1 MNSCFMRIKYM
12 MAFVACMILFSS
24 CSKKVTELPYFIN
37 IEEVDIS
44 KPQAYDVIIEPGDEL
59 FIQVSSTVP
68 TASAPYNLPLA
79 TPSKAGTEKNIDQ
92 GKVLTYTVDK
102 EGYINFPVLGKI
114 KVVGMSLEQ
123 LSDKL
128 TEMISADVTDPT
140 VTVEMM
146 NFYVN
151 VGGEVLRPGRIGV
164 NSRRFS
170 ILDALAQVGDLTQYG
185 KRESVL
191 IIREEN
197 GKRTHARLNLN
208 DANVLNSPY
217 FFLKQNDYIYVE
229 PNEIKEDNARYNSNL
244 TQRLQIGSI
253 VLTTVSLITSTCIAI
268 FK

>member
-1 MNSCFMRIKYM
+1 MRTKYLW
-12 MAFVACMILFSS
+12 AFFASVLLLSS
-24 CSKKVTELPYFIN
+24 CSQKATELPYFTN
-37 IEEVDIS
+37 IDEVDIS
-44 KPQAYDVIIEPGDEL
+44 STQNYDVIIEPGDEL

-68 TASAPYNLPLA
+68 SASAPYNLPLA
-79 TPSKAGTEKNIDQ
+79 TAAKSGTEKRVDQ
-92 GKVLTYTVDK
+92 GNMLTYTVDK

-114 KVVGMSLEQ
+114 KVAGLSLEQ

-128 TEMISADVTDPT
+128 TAMISADVADPT

-164 NSRRFS
+164 NSRRYS
-170 ILDALAQVGDLTQYG
+170 ILDALAEVGDLTQYG

-229 PNEIKEDNARYNSNL
+229 PNEIKESNATYNSQL
-244 TQRLQIGSI
+244 SQRLQIGSI
-253 VLTTVSLITSTCIAI
+253 VLTTISLITSTCLAI
-268 FK
+268 FR

>member
-1 MNSCFMRIKYM
+1 MNSCFMKIKYL
-12 MAFVACMILFSS
+12 MAFILCVIMMTS

-37 IEEVDIS
+37 IDEVDIS
-44 KPQAYDVIIEPGDEL
+44 NPQSYDVIIEPGDEL

-79 TPSKAGTEKNIDQ
+79 TPSKSGTEKSIDQ

-102 EGYINFPVLGKI
+102 DGYINFPVLGKL
-114 KVVGMSLEQ
+114 KVSGMSLEQ
-123 LSDKL
+123 LSDLL
-128 TEMISADVTDPT
+128 TQKISADVADPT

-146 NFYVN
+146 NFYIN
-151 VGGEVLRPGRIGV
+151 VGGEVLKPGRISV

-229 PNEIKEDNARYNSNL
+229 PNEIKEDNAKYNSNL
-244 TQRLQIGSI
+244 SQRLQIGSI
-253 VLTTVSLITSTCIAI
+253 VLTTISLITSTCIAI
-268 FK
+268 FR

>member
-1 MNSCFMRIKYM
+1 MKFHHLIILC
-12 MAFVACMILFSS
+12 VALLAFSS
-24 CSKKVTELPYFIN
+24 CSKKTTELPYFTN
-37 IEEVDIS
+37 IDEVDIS
-44 KPQAYDVIIEPGDEL
+44 STSDYNIKIEPGDEL

-68 TASAPYNLPLA
+68 GASAPYNLPVA
-79 TPSKAGTEKNIDQ
+79 TPSRSGTEKSFEQ
-92 GKVLTYTVDK
+92 GKVLTYTVDNNG
-102 EGYINFPVLGKI
+102 EINFPVLGKI
-114 KVVGMSLEQ
+114 KVQGLTLDE
-123 LSDKL
+123 LTEKL
-128 TEMISADVTDPT
+128 TSLISADVTDPT
-140 VTVEMM
+140 VTIEMM
-146 NFYVN
+146 NFVVN

-229 PNEIKEDNARYNSNL
+229 PNEIKSDNARYNSSL
-244 TQRLQIGSI
+244 SQRLQIGSI
-253 VLTTVSLITSTCIAI
+253 ILTTVSLITSTVIALTR
-268 FK
+268 

>member
-1 MNSCFMRIKYM
+1 MKFNLFAALLVILL
-12 MAFVACMILFSS
+12 ACSS
-24 CSKKVTELPYFIN
+24 CSKKYTQLPYFTN
-37 IEEVDIS
+37 IEEVDITNTGN
-44 KPQAYDVIIEPGDEL
+44 YDIRIEPGDEL

-68 TASAPYNLPLA
+68 GASAPYNLPVA
-79 TPSKAGTEKNIDQ
+79 TPSKAGSDKNIDQ

-102 EGYINFPVLGKI
+102 QGFINFPVLGKLKVEGLTLDELSEKI
-114 KVVGMSLEQ
+114 KEL
-123 LSDKL
+123 
-128 TEMISADVTDPT
+128 ISNDVTDPT

-146 NFYVN
+146 NFVVN
-151 VGGEVLRPGRIGV
+151 VGGEVLRPGRIGI

-170 ILDALAQVGDLTQYG
+170 ILDALAQVGDLTPYG

-191 IIREEN
+191 IIREED

-229 PNEIKEDNARYNSNL
+229 PNEIKEEDSRVSN
-244 TQRLQIGSI
+244 TTSQRLQVASI
-253 VLTTVSLITSTCIAI
+253 ILTTVSLITSTCIAL